1 MKDLEKAK
9 TNLKSFNLI
18 TKECNELY
26 RLIALKNNI
35 SDSAFWILYEI
46 RINNC
51 KLTQSE
57 LCKYVFLPK
66 QTINSALKI
75 LEEKGILTLIST
87 DLNKKNKLISLTS
100 EGIELAK
107 KIVDDVIESEL
118 NIFDSIDSSKVDIF
132 LEVYYEYVEKLRKRS
147 VDKYEN

>member
-1 MKDLEKAK
+1 MKNLQKAK
-9 TNLKSFNLI
+9 DNLKSFNLI
-18 TKECNELY
+18 TKECSELY

-46 RINNC
+46 RMNDC

-75 LEEKGILTLIST
+75 LEDKGILTLTSS
-87 DLNKKNKLISLTS
+87 DLNRKNKLISLTNQ
-100 EGIELAK
+100 GIELAK
-107 KIVDDVIESEL
+107 KIVDEIIESEL
-118 NIFDSIDSSKVDIF
+118 TIFDSIDPSKIDIF

-147 VDKYEN
+147 LDKYEN